1 MLTDIQKRL
10 FGLRDEKYRD
20 FQSPLIPNID
30 KTLFIGVRTPIL
42 KKLAKEIHGSD
53 AEKEFL
59 SSLPHKYFDEN
70 QLHSFLI
77 SLDKD
82 FSGCIEKVNA
92 FLPYIDNWAVCD
104 QLSPKCF
111 YKNPEKLL
119 PYIDIWLKSEH
130 TYTIRFAIVCL
141 MRYFL
146 DERFDIEY
154 ARKVA
159 LTKSDDY
166 YIIMAVAWY
175 FATALAKQYDSVLPF
190 ISEKRIE
197 ESARRKAIQKAIESY
212 RISDER
218 KAVLKSLK

>member
-10 FGLRDEKYRD
+10 FELRDEKYRD
-20 FQSPLIPNID
+20 FQSPLIPNVD
-30 KTLFIGVRTPIL
+30 KELFIGVRTPIL
-42 KKLAKEIHGSD
+42 KRLAKEIHESD
-53 AEKEFL
+53 AEKEFM
-59 SSLPHKYFDEN
+59 SALPHKYFDEN

-119 PYIDIWLKSEH
+119 PYIDIWLKSAH
-130 TYTIRFAIVCL
+130 TYTVRFAIVCL

-154 ARKVA
+154 AEKVA

-190 ISEKRIE
+190 ISERRIE
-197 ESARRKAIQKAIESY
+197 ETARRKAIQKAIESY
-212 RISDER
+212 RISDE
-218 KAVLKSLK
+218 KKEFLKKLR

>member
-10 FGLRDEKYRD
+10 FELRDEKYRD
-20 FQSPLIPNID
+20 FQSPLIPNVD
-30 KTLFIGVRTPIL
+30 KELFIGVRTPTL
-42 KKLAKEIHGSD
+42 KRMAKEIHESD
-53 AEKEFL
+53 TEKEFM
-59 SSLPHKYFDEN
+59 SALPHKYFDEN

-130 TYTIRFAIVCL
+130 TYTVRFAIVCL

-154 ARKVA
+154 AEKVA

-212 RISDER
+212 RISDEK
-218 KAVLKSLK
+218 KAVLKSFK